1 MPKPLLKD
9 ADLKDLPWEDGE
21 GNVQENLDGPK
32 LRRYVL
38 GLMNDKIKAQN
49 AREKAVEEREEL
61 ESKVSELESAV
72 DPSKVDETVK
82 QLQKEKRDLEKRLG
96 EPSERELRL
105 EVALE
110 KGLTLAQAMRLHG
123 DDKDALETDADA
135 YLEEIGGGKKADDD
149 GADDSRK
156 DGERQPQRPGKNN
169 GRQRDDD
176 PVDDGKLPEIDWAS
190 LV

>member
-9 ADLKDLPWEDGE
+9 ADLKGFDWEDDE
-21 GNVQENLDGPK
+21 GNLVDGFDPK
-32 LRRYVL
+32 KIRAYVL

-49 AREKAVEEREEL
+49 AREKANEERDEAREQ
-61 ESKVSELESAV
+61 VSELESAV
-72 DPSKVDETVK
+72 DPSKVDDTVK

-135 YLEEIGGGKKADDD
+135 YLEEIGGGKKADDE
-149 GADDSRK
+149 GADEHG
-156 DGERQPQRPGKNN
+156 GERQPQRPGRNN

-176 PVDDGKLPEIDWAS
+176 PVDDGKLPEIDWANIA
-190 LV
+190 